1 MKTTS
6 QIKIRSQFTA
16 GLNLGGCV
24 HKTKRG
30 KGSYQRKPKYGNR
43 WES

>member
-16 GLNLGGCV
+16 GLNLGGAV

-30 KGSYQRKPKYGNR
+30 KGSYQRMGKYGNR
-43 WES
+43 WD